1 MKARYIVAPV
11 VALALVGLG
20 WAGLNYAKADDNNTN
35 SSTLVDKIVEKFNLN
50 KDEVESVVGE
60 LHTQRQQER
69 QAMQDSKLDT
79 AVSDGV
85 ITEGQKKELIEKRNS
100 FREQQEQVRQA
111 HRDEMSKWMSDN
123 GIDSTK
129 LQSYMGGG
137 NGKGKFRGE

>member
-20 WAGLNYAKADDNNTN
+20 WTGLNYAKADDGNFGG
-35 SSTLVDKIVEKFNLN
+35 STLVEKIVEKFNLD
-50 KDEVESVVGE
+50 KDEVESVVSE

-69 QAMQDSKLDT
+69 QAAQDSKLDA

-85 ITEGQKKELIEKRNS
+85 ITEDQKQELTEKRNS
-100 FREQQEQVRQA
+100 FREQQGQARQT
-111 HRDEMSKWMSDN
+111 HRDEMRKWMSDN

-129 LQSYMGGG
+129 LQSYMGGE
-137 NGKGKFRGE
+137 NPKGRFRNE

>member
-20 WAGLNYAKADDNNTN
+20 WTGLNYAKADDNN
-35 SSTLVDKIVEKFNLN
+35 SGGSTLVDKIVEKFNLD
-50 KDEVESVVGE
+50 KDEVESVVSE

-69 QAMQDSKLDT
+69 QTAQDSKLDE

-85 ITEGQKKELIEKRNS
+85 ITEDQKQELTEKRNS
-100 FREQQEQVRQA
+100 FREQQEQARQS
-111 HRDEMSKWMSDN
+111 HRDEMHKWMSDN

-129 LQSYMGGG
+129 LQSYMGGE
-137 NGKGKFRGE
+137 NSKGRFRSE